1 MSNSV
6 VRIYSVSSD
15 YSVQH
20 FSENE
25 LSRKNPSP
33 GRSTLSF
40 PMVPCWL
47 EMKTNLSQR
56 KRFWF
61 QLFGAYFRTLSVAI
75 THTPLPVLLLCRRL
89 PNRNNF
95 FCCFVCYLI
104 LGASSSYQTPI
115 YAASEHLQPDHY
127 KPPPLV
133 AVAGMPTTWTE
144 SPAAE
149 DLSDPWGIPVAVGE
163 KRLIPTGFVLYKTTS
178 LLTFSSNIPSVTL
191 RNSR

>member
-95 FCCFVCYLI
+95 FVLFCLLPHFRGKQFIPDTHICCFGTPSPRPLQATSVRCCGRNAFDLDRKSCCRGSI
-104 LGASSSYQTPI
+104 QPLGYPCGCRGKKKTD
-115 YAASEHLQPDHY
+115 PDRLC
-127 KPPPLV
+127 PL
-133 AVAGMPTTWTE
+133 
-144 SPAAE
+144 
-149 DLSDPWGIPVAVGE
+149 
-163 KRLIPTGFVLYKTTS
+163 
-178 LLTFSSNIPSVTL
+178 
-191 RNSR
+191 